1 MLTRSLLLVA
11 LVATVARGKELRVP
25 GDYRTI
31 QGAIDAAAG
40 GDEIVVAAGTY
51 HELLDTAGKK
61 IVVRSSDGPEVT
73 ILDGGNLGRAILT
86 ATHGETLATTIRG
99 FTFQHGRG
107 TITTACGFRN
117 AHLGGAILLLNGG
130 LSVADCIFK
139 DNASDDVTTIVA
151 GGAIC
156 ACRSDLTISDS
167 RFDHN
172 DAAYGGAVYY
182 NTPVSRA
189 ATIEHST
196 FNTNGPNGGAIKG
209 FIAASASVTIADS
222 TFDRNQGAAGS
233 GVELEGFDRATAFVW
248 GATFTGNV
256 ATHGGGIYAYVS
268 NSSWLSIAAS
278 TFDGND
284 ASFGAGAFIS
294 IAGTATAEV
303 VESTFRNNHASFGGG
318 LFAGSQGSGARIRL
332 ERSRFTDNEA
342 VSRPATGIYAD
353 GCYTDG
359 LAPQGNGLY
368 YGGGADLR
376 AINGGSITVVGCL
389 FAANKAVRGGGA
401 HASSCA
407 GGTVRFVNTTIADN
421 GTSGLHLRQGF
432 LNSAG
437 DLGSEQIGV
446 TNSILYGN
454 GGNQLVTESG
464 PLGGTPAVE
473 YSDVQ
478 SGFPGRGNFD
488 APPGFAAPQAR
499 DYRLT
504 NGSPCIDAGNNG
516 ALDPGTKVD
525 LADRP
530 RFVDDPATPDRGLG
544 ASPVVDLGAFEF
556 PLAARRR
563 AAGRP

>member
-1 MLTRSLLLVA
+1 MLRRSLLLVA
-11 LVATVARGKELRVP
+11 LVATVAYGKELRVP
-25 GDYRTI
+25 ADYRTI
-31 QGAIDAAAG
+31 QDAIDAAAG
-40 GDEIVVAAGTY
+40 GDEVVVAAGNYRET
-51 HELLDTAGKK
+51 LDTKGKK
-61 IVVRSSDGPEVT
+61 IVVRSSDGPAVT
-73 ILDGGNLGRAILT
+73 VLDGRSLGSAILT

-99 FTFQHGRG
+99 FTFQNGRG
-107 TITTACGFRN
+107 TLTTACGFRN
-117 AHLGGAILLLNGG
+117 AHLGGAILLLDGG
-130 LSVADCIFK
+130 LSVVDCIFK

-156 ACRSDLTISDS
+156 ACRSDLEIRDS
-167 RFDHN
+167 RFEHN
-172 DAAYGGAVYY
+172 DAVHGGAIYY
-182 NTPVSRA
+182 NAPISRA
-189 ATIEHST
+189 ATIERST
-196 FNTNGPNGGAIKG
+196 FNANAPNGGAIRG
-209 FIAASASVTIADS
+209 LIGASASVTIADS
-222 TFDRNQGAAGS
+222 VFDRNRGAFGS
-233 GVELEGFDRATAFVW
+233 GVLLDAFDRATAFVW
-248 GATFTGNV
+248 GSTFAGNV
-256 ATHGGGIYAYVS
+256 ASSGGGIFAS
-268 NSSWLSIAAS
+268 MANSSWLSIAVS
-278 TFDGND
+278 TFDGNE
-284 ASFGAGAFIS
+284 ASFGAAAFVTITD
-294 IAGTATAEV
+294 TARGEV

-318 LFAGSQGSGARIRL
+318 LFAGVLGSGARIRL

-342 VSRPATGIYAD
+342 VSRPTTGIYAD

-359 LAPQGNGLY
+359 PPPQGNGLY

-432 LNSAG
+432 PSSVG
-437 DLGSEQIGV
+437 DLGVEQFSV
-446 TNSILYGN
+446 TNSIVYGN

-464 PLGGTPAVE
+464 SLGGAPAVE

-488 APPGFAAPQAR
+488 APPRFAAPQAR

-516 ALDPGTKVD
+516 AIEPAARIDLDGG
-525 LADRP
+525 P
-530 RFVDDPATPDRGLG
+530 RFVDDPHTPDRGLG

-556 PLAARRR
+556 QAPRRR
-563 AAGRP
+563 AAGH